1 MIYDKK
7 KSINFAMQKKVSTVM
22 AHYLFENRKSIQQ
35 RYFV

>member
-22 AHYLFENRKSIQQ
+22 AHSLFGIEKA
-35 RYFV
+35 